1 VPCKEFKY
9 VYKPARVRKRK
20 AKEPGRVAWINVPEA
35 VYARVVQIGKWEGR
49 RTAVVVQ
56 AMFNLGMET
65 YQTLLDTIAGTELPS
80 GMSGVPGIETLIE
93 AVGRAQIQRETLKR
107 IQTQSAEMVE
117 EQRRERSRIEEP

>member
-1 VPCKEFKY
+1 VPCKDFKY

-20 AKEPGRVAWINVPEA
+20 AKESGRVAWINVPEA

-93 AVGRAQIQRETLKR
+93 AVGRAQIQRETIKR

-117 EQRRERSRIEEP
+117 EQRRDRERQ

>member
-1 VPCKEFKY
+1 MPCKEFKY
-9 VYKPARVRKRK
+9 VYKPAKRRKRK

-117 EQRRERSRIEEP
+117 EQRRERERTNG

>member
-1 VPCKEFKY
+1 VPCKDFKY

-20 AKEPGRVAWINVPEA
+20 AKESGRVAWINVPEA
-35 VYARVVQIGKWEGR
+35 VYQRVEQIGKWEGR

-107 IQTQSAEMVE
+107 IQTQSAEIVE
-117 EQRRERSRIEEP
+117 EQRRERERV

>member
-1 VPCKEFKY
+1 M
-9 VYKPARVRKRK
+9 
-20 AKEPGRVAWINVPEA
+20 
-35 VYARVVQIGKWEGR
+35 
-49 RTAVVVQ
+49 VQ

-117 EQRRERSRIEEP
+117 EQRRDRERQ

>member
-1 VPCKEFKY
+1 MPCKDFKY

-20 AKEPGRVAWINVPEA
+20 AKESGRVAWINVPEA

-93 AVGRAQIQRETLKR
+93 AVGRAQIQRETIKR

-117 EQRRERSRIEEP
+117 EQRRDRERQ